1 MLEYVKEMAKSFDG
15 FRMDNLHGTP
25 ISVARYLIR

>member
-1 MLEYVKEMAKSFDG
+1 MLAYVREMAKYFDG

-25 ISVARYLIR
+25 IYVARQMIR